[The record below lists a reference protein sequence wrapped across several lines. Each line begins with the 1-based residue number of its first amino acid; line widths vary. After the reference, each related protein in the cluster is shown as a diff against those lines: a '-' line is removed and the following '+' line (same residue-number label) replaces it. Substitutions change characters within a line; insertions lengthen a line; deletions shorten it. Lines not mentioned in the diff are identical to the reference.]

1 MLVNM
6 GWDNLVVHDCELV
19 TALITLFK
27 KFRNIITEISIYALV
42 LDAASKYLDDFLESN
57 SRHSIGSYSSI

>member
-27 KFRNIITEISIYALV
+27 KFQVTQYYHRNI
-42 LDAASKYLDDFLESN
+42 YLCL
-57 SRHSIGSYSSI
+57 GT